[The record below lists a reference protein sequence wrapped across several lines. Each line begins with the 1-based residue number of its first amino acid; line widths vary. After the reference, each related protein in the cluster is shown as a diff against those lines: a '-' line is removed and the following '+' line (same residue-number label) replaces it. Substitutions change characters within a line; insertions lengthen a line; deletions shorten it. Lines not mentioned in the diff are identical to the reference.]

1 MSLFAIANKDMS
13 GQLLDQFFYLQL
25 CNPVVNFDASMS
37 VLQFCVVFV
46 AQWVWMLQLKAIKG
60 LFSITVRLV
69 PSELLQVLS
78 DLDDFKA

>member
-1 MSLFAIANKDMS
+1 MGLKSAVKLA
-13 GQLLDQFFYLQL
+13 
-25 CNPVVNFDASMS
+25 
-37 VLQFCVVFV
+37 
-46 AQWVWMLQLKAIKG
+46 LKAIKE